1 MKLKIAIVCAVALL
15 TVGCTKEVSSNQAT
29 TQAEASITPE
39 AKSVAQVPLSGKFV
53 AAEHPTMGMVSVVT
67 ENGKN
72 YIELDEAFKTNNGPD
87 LFVILHRSEKPPVS
101 GIKEEDYV
109 SIGRLQK
116 VSGTQRYAIPA
127 NVNPADFR
135 SVAIWCRQFNAT
147 FGFALLSS

>member
-1 MKLKIAIVCAVALL
+1 MKLKIAILCAVTLL
-15 TVGCTKEVSSNQAT
+15 NVGCTKEVSSNQAT

-53 AAEHPTMGMVSVVT
+53 AAEHPTTGMVSVVA

-87 LFVILHRSEKPPVS
+87 LFVIFHRSEKPPIS
-101 GIKEEDYV
+101 GIKEKDYV